1 MKTKQLA
8 QWGLLLIALL
18 SLLSPNGAVQAQE
31 GTGEILVQKI
41 YNMKSNYGSY
51 TNYRLN
57 MLMTLWGVSPGSKTQ
72 GAYKNVPDS
81 FEGQVEITTGTT
93 WLNGV
98 FGPYTTE
105 YGMGYSEVGGIT
117 EGGGAC
123 DILSMVAETLDD
135 VNSVTVD
142 SYSPHPSPIPGVASK
157 YSLAVATD
165 KNLADPRSKNGADVR
180 VVNNYGI
187 ITLHWKVE
195 GDTLTLWVTGGKS
208 TSQPSVVVQQPSSD
222 ASLFAPMQKWSGW
235 ILVIVTVLLVVFFAP
250 RAILRIGKPKTQGE
264 VARKQ
269 DLWRGIIETEIL
281 VGIIMVTGAYLYAIA
296 MWPDIVAHRRRLLLD
311 WLNGASNIPNLWLV
325 GIGLYWLTSTLLSRY
340 RQKQIVT
347 TTTEVK
353 ETKGKPKVF
362 AILVVVGALLG
373 VYFFPSL
380 YTPPPSKASVPSGA
394 CDGSLL
400 AKLLE
405 GSEYKSSV
413 PPQERQASLTA
424 AISRITPEL
433 EAVYAEAQRQTGV
446 PCEVLAGIHFVEANN
461 RDNGS
466 LISGRAIGV
475 PEPDQGGK
483 IYSSLLETAV
493 DAAKVLKGKANL
505 PKEEYAEFTSIEQ
518 LISAMSKY
526 NGGGNRNCRDDY
538 GYSIPYT
545 GCPKAFDGED
555 DPYAVNWLD
564 SRHSSMYLLYC
575 ADYTACQPAIF
586 KRPGS
591 FTVTLWFYNQVTSRR

>member
-18 SLLSPNGAVQAQE
+18 SLLSPYGTVQAQE
-31 GTGEILVQKI
+31 GSEEILVQKV

-57 MLMTLWGVSPGSKTQ
+57 MLMTLWGVSPGSKTE

-81 FEGQVEITTGTT
+81 FEGQFEIPKGIT
-93 WLNGV
+93 WLNGI

-123 DILSMVAETLDD
+123 DILSMVAETLDS

-142 SYSPHPSPIPGVASK
+142 SYSSHPTSIPGVASK

-165 KNLADPRSKNGADVR
+165 KNLADPTTKNGADVR

-195 GDTLTLWVTGGKS
+195 GDSLTLSVTGGS
-208 TSQPSVVVQQPSSD
+208 SDQPSIAAQQPSSD
-222 ASLFAPMQKWSGW
+222 ASQFALLQKWSGW
-235 ILVIVTVLLVVFFAP
+235 ILGIIAVLLVFFFAP
-250 RAILRIGKPKTQGE
+250 RAILRIGKPKSQGE

-269 DLWRGIIETEIL
+269 DLWRGIIETEIV
-281 VGIIMVTGAYLYAIA
+281 VGIILVTGAYLYANA

-325 GIGLYWLTSTLLSRY
+325 GIGLYWLTTTLLSRY

-347 TTTEVK
+347 TTEVN

-362 AILVVVGALLG
+362 IILVVVGALLG
-373 VYFFPSL
+373 VYFFPTL
-380 YTPPPSKASVPSGA
+380 YTPPPTKASVPSGA

-433 EAVYAEAQRQTGV
+433 QAVYAEAQRQTGV

-461 RDNGS
+461 RDSGS
-466 LISGRAIGV
+466 LISGRAIGS

-493 DAAKVLKGKANL
+493 DAAKILKGKASL
-505 PKEEYAEFTSIEQ
+505 PKEQYAEFTSVEQ
-518 LISAMSKY
+518 LVSAMSAY

-538 GYSIPYT
+538 GYSIPYN

-555 DPYAVNWLD
+555 DPHAVNWLD
-564 SRHSSMYLLYC
+564 SRHGEMYLLYC
-575 ADYTACQPAIF
+575 ADYTACAPAVF

>member
-18 SLLSPNGAVQAQE
+18 SLLSPYGTVQAQE
-31 GTGEILVQKI
+31 GSEEILVQKI
-41 YNMKSNYGSY
+41 YNMKSNYGGY

-57 MLMTLWGVSPGSKTQ
+57 MLMTLWGVSPGSKTE

-81 FEGQVEITTGTT
+81 FEGQVEIPKGTT

-105 YGMGYSEVGGIT
+105 YGMGYSEVGGEK

-123 DILSMVAETLDD
+123 DILSMVAETLDSID
-135 VNSVTVD
+135 NVTVD
-142 SYSPHPSPIPGVASK
+142 SYSDHDPNIPGVANK
-157 YSLAVATD
+157 YSLAVSTS
-165 KNLADPRSKNGADVR
+165 KNLADPTTQNGADVR

-195 GDTLTLWVTGGKS
+195 GDSLTLWVTGGKS
-208 TSQPSVVVQQPSSD
+208 TSQPSVVAQPPSSD
-222 ASLFAPMQKWSGW
+222 ASQFAPLQTWSGW
-235 ILVIVTVLLVVFFAP
+235 ILVIVAILLAVFALP
-250 RAILRIGKPKTQGE
+250 RAILRIGKPKSEGE
-264 VARKQ
+264 VSERQ
-269 DLWRGIIETEIL
+269 SLWKGIIETEIV
-281 VGIIMVTGAYLYAIA
+281 VGIILVIGAYFYANA
-296 MWPDIVAHRRRLLLD
+296 MWPDIVANRRRVLLD
-311 WLNGASNIPNLWLV
+311 FFNGTSQIPNLWI
-325 GIGLYWLTSTLLSRY
+325 IGVALFWLTSTLLGRL
-340 RQKQIVT
+340 RQKQTV

-353 ETKGKPKVF
+353 KTSKISPVF
-362 AILVVVGALLG
+362 VTVLVVGALLG
-373 VYFFPSL
+373 IYFFPSL
-380 YTPPPSKASVPSGA
+380 YTPPPTKASAPSGA
-394 CDGSLL
+394 CNGQLL

-405 GSEYKSSV
+405 GSEYKNSV
-413 PPQERQASLTA
+413 PPEERQASLTT

-433 EAVYAEAQRQTGV
+433 EAIYAEVERQTGV
-446 PCEVLAGIHFVEANN
+446 PCEVLAGIHYVEANN
-461 RDNGS
+461 RSTGS
-466 LISGRAIGV
+466 LISGRAIGS

-493 DAAKVLKGKANL
+493 DAAKILKGKASL

-555 DPYAVNWLD
+555 DPHAVNWLD
-564 SRHSSMYLLYC
+564 SRHGEMYLLYC
-575 ADYTACQPAIF
+575 ADYTACAPAVF

-591 FTVTLWFYNQVTSRR
+591 FTVTLWFYSQVTSHR